1 MASKFTSNAAAAAS
15 ATTATARAT
24 ASATATIITEKYRQR
39 VSLPDRK
46 ITAERIAAQHP
57 DRIPVVVECSEQL
70 QMDHPLKKNKFAV
83 PHELTLA
90 QFMFVI
96 RKHMKLQPEYAIF
109 AFINNRLHPTTT
121 PIGAIYAQEKNDDG
135 FMYIDVFQE
144 STFGSETKQ
153 IHFIPSSTVSWW
165 S

>member
-1 MASKFTSNAAAAAS
+1 MASKIPSKTTATAAS
-15 ATTATARAT
+15 ATAASA

-39 VSLPDRK
+39 VPLPDRK
-46 ITAERIAAQHP
+46 ITADRIVAQHP

-121 PIGAIYAQEKNDDG
+121 PIGTIYAQEKTDDG

-144 STFGSETKQ
+144 STFGSGTIQ
-153 IHFIPSSTVSWW
+153 SRVMPSPTVSWW